1 MQGQEIMNMF
11 DQEESDWYTLI
22 AEKEIAI
29 SDIQQTVES
38 VQLDIKHLLEAAAAK
53 VAEVQLEVNQ
63 LYGFAETLNSLNIIQ
78 EHDTVFK
85 DMLIAECERELDSL
99 QVNLVQ
105 EKHQSR
111 NLKNLIEQLEA
122 QTASEMSEKAEEHL
136 EVTNKL
142 KSLEGRNET
151 LDEHLRELKSRTT
164 DMSKAVLQERNQLV
178 NELTGLTNTIGEVI
192 YGGESMMS
200 NLRRIMQKVNEEP
213 CNDRLTSEKT
223 NGRSSSPLIRHKSG
237 HVLDRRSP
245 LKENNY

>member
-1 MQGQEIMNMF
+1 MKMF

-29 SDIQQTVES
+29 SDIQQTAES

-63 LYGFAETLNSLNIIQ
+63 LYGFAETLNSLNIVQ
-78 EHDTVFK
+78 EHDTAFK

-111 NLKNLIEQLEA
+111 NLKNLIEQLKA
-122 QTASEMSEKAEEHL
+122 QTASEMSEKAKEHL
-136 EVTNKL
+136 EVTTKL
-142 KSLEGRNET
+142 KSLEERNET
-151 LDEHLRELKSRTT
+151 LDEHLRELKFRAT
-164 DMSKAVLQERNQLV
+164 DMSNVVLQERNQLV
-178 NELTGLTNTIGEVI
+178 DELTGLTNTIGEVI

-200 NLRRIMQKVNEEP
+200 NLRRIMQKVNEEEP

-223 NGRSSSPLIRHKSG
+223 NGRSSAPLIRNKSG

-245 LKENNY
+245 LKEHNY

>member
-1 MQGQEIMNMF
+1 MNMF

-29 SDIQQTVES
+29 SDIQRTVES

-63 LYGFAETLNSLNIIQ
+63 LYGFAETLNSLNVIQ
-78 EHDTVFK
+78 GHDTVFK

-99 QVNLVQ
+99 QVSLLQ

-111 NLKNLIEQLEA
+111 NLKNLMEQLKA
-122 QTASEMSEKAEEHL
+122 RTASEMSEKAKQHL

-142 KSLEGRNET
+142 KLLEERNET
-151 LDEHLRELKSRTT
+151 LEEHVRELKSRTA
-164 DMSKAVLQERNQLV
+164 DMSIVVIQERNQLV
-178 NELTGLTNTIGEVI
+178 NELTGLTDTIGEVI

-200 NLRRIMQKVNEEP
+200 NLRRIMKKVNDGP
-213 CNDRLTSEKT
+213 CNERLTLE
-223 NGRSSSPLIRHKSG
+223 
-237 HVLDRRSP
+237 
-245 LKENNY
+245 